1 MDGALSW
8 QQFNLCPAACKV
20 SRLRPNL
27 FRKRH
32 PDLPELWVIERALP
46 GDIYSYVAKFF
57 NY

>member
-1 MDGALSW
+1 MGHFHGSSSIYAGL
-8 QQFNLCPAACKV
+8 LCKV